1 MSCLSKI
8 GVQFWPPSVV
18 FQTPPATAPKYQ
30 VSGSPG
36 TPWIASARPPRNGP
50 ICRHCI
56 PLKSFSSIEPGGSGF
71 FSGVAAGV
79 AVPPPPV
86 FVFIGLGST
95 AFEDCKIDSVK
106 IENKK
111 ERRNRV
117 IIRVVWK
124 VQRAVQLESR
134 VIDFPWLG
142 LQGCKQSPPRA
153 LPVSNSRDATCR
165 SQSSANRRANISRSA

>member
-1 MSCLSKI
+1 MSSLSKI
-8 GVQFWPPSVV
+8 GVQFWPASVV
-18 FQTPPATAPKYQ
+18 FQTPPATPPKYQ

-36 TPWIASARPPRNGP
+36 TPSIDSARPPRNGP
-50 ICRHCI
+50 TCRHCI
-56 PLKSFSSIEPGGSGF
+56 PLKSFSSIAPAGSGF
-71 FSGVAAGV
+71 FSGDAAGV

-86 FVFIGLGST
+86 FVFLGLGST

-134 VIDFPWLG
+134 VIDSPWL
-142 LQGCKQSPPRA
+142 
-153 LPVSNSRDATCR
+153 
-165 SQSSANRRANISRSA
+165 